1 VYVLAITLLS
11 LVAFLPVVH
20 ECVYASLEES
30 NTPKITQPA
39 LLSLL
44 VTNNPIDRGN
54 RQTVTAE
61 VFDPQ
66 SKQGISGVNIKGTVT
81 YASLLPIYEFNGK
94 TDGNGNFS
102 YSWTIDR
109 DAEPGTFIVVVAATS
124 EQHSLRLVEA
134 TSFEAV

>member
-1 VYVLAITLLS
+1 MVLEGAYPSPQEI
-11 LVAFLPVVH
+11 
-20 ECVYASLEES
+20 S
-30 NTPKITQPA
+30 NTPEITQPA

-61 VFDPQ
+61 VFDSQ
-66 SKQGISGVNIKGTVT
+66 SKQGIPGVNIKGTVT

-94 TDGNGNFS
+94 TDGNGIFS

-109 DAEPGTFIVVVAATS
+109 DVEPGTFIVVVAATS
-124 EQHSLRLVEA
+124 EQYSLRLMES
-134 TSFEAV
+134 TMFEVN